1 VGGWVYRV
9 YAMANIS
16 ALVNT
21 EWMFGIAFS
30 NNTVEDW
37 ANPFE
42 VAQFVEEYLGDHL
55 MGLQVSP
62 PYSLSLSLLSEGR
75 S

>member
-1 VGGWVYRV
+1 
-9 YAMANIS
+9 MANIS